1 MGYAIRNDAGID
13 TALIERVLQASVLP
27 VGRLLVLLSRKGA
40 PSFDGGGPYLGMA
53 IADRFRKYSPRTA
66 GILPINIDWDFAVAL
81 FREALEHR
89 HQHPEYL
96 AFHLAHELEHVR
108 VAAEEPESLVLSDLI
123 HWQIRDASGGQVS
136 AHQETPAEV
145 QADKA
150 GKAAAISLFG
160 EDSLQAS
167 LTRLR
172 DEADTATISRFDY
185 LIGLDPTP
193 ATTSLAERLRHF
205 AAPYR
210 SELER
215 LWHAAARDYP
225 DSMLELVVDI
235 DTLLD
240 LD

>member
-1 MGYAIRNDAGID
+1 MG
-13 TALIERVLQASVLP
+13 
-27 VGRLLVLLSRKGA
+27 
-40 PSFDGGGPYLGMA
+40 
-53 IADRFRKYSPRTA
+53 
-66 GILPINIDWDFAVAL
+66 L
-81 FREALEHR
+81 FQEALEYR

-96 AFHLAHELEHVR
+96 ALLLAHELDHVR
-108 VAAEEPESLVLSDLI
+108 VTAEEPESWVLSDLVRWKI
-123 HWQIRDASGGQVS
+123 CDASGGQVS
-136 AHQETPAEV
+136 AHQETPEEV

-210 SELER
+210 SELSGYGTR
-215 LWHAAARDYP
+215 RRVITRIRCSSL
-225 DSMLELVVDI
+225 
-235 DTLLD
+235 
-240 LD
+240 